1 MHKTS
6 KKILSLVIAVVL
18 MLGVVSI
25 GAYAFDA
32 STQKLGFIITPDK
45 DLTKLSEGDVVKF
58 TVKFNVADF
67 TQTFATYKLPFMFDS
82 NVYDTTAGGNYT
94 LYNDFANYYKSTSTT
109 TIVTTATAVNN
120 ILNASSLSATE
131 KAKYNAFINLL
142 GAPDTD
148 SGNTANAGYT
158 MTHDSS
164 ASSTTLSVDEVSF
177 NLTVKAGAD
186 LTTGNTNVLLP
197 DSWSKTG
204 LMYFKLANGTSTSF
218 TKTADIDMEYANAMA
233 NNPAATGPVVAY
245 EKAQLKMTLINGNTD
260 VDDEFQ
266 FRVTSIISDADWDAY
281 FANTAAGGSTDAI
294 TDLGIVATKG
304 TWSETDA
311 KAVVNGTANAAY
323 EVATTDYVQKTSD
336 TADAHFGAILMVKHS
351 TTSSDVTYM
360 GFVKYVDDSGD
371 AQVIFYD
378 AEKTAPLASRYDT
391 YKANYISQFGA

>member
-6 KKILSLVIAVVL
+6 KKILSLVIAVAL

-25 GAYAFDA
+25 GAYAAFDPA
-32 STQKLGFIITPDK
+32 TQKIGFVLIPDK
-45 DLTKLSEGDVVKF
+45 DITKLSAGDDVTF
-58 TVKFNVADF
+58 TLKCNVADF
-67 TQTFATYKLPFMFDS
+67 DTLFGVYKLPFMFDS
-82 NVYDTTAGGNYT
+82 NVYDATVTGSYT
-94 LYNDFANYYKSTSTT
+94 LYNDFAGFYKANSVT
-109 TIVTTATAVNN
+109 TIVTTATAVNK
-120 ILNASSLSATE
+120 ILDASTLSAAE

-142 GAPDTD
+142 GAADT
-148 SGNTANAGYT
+148 SLGVTAVGGYQ
-158 MTHDSS
+158 MTQDEGYLTG
-164 ASSTTLSVDEVSF
+164 AQLSF
-177 NLTVKAGAD
+177 TLTVRSDAD
-186 LTTGNTNVLLP
+186 LVNGNTNVLLP
-197 DSWSKTG
+197 DGWSNTSG
-204 LMYFKLANGTSTSF
+204 QYFKTTTGTKASNLTS
-218 TKTADIDMEYANAMA
+218 ADIEMELANAMA

-266 FRVTSIISDADWDAY
+266 FRVTSIITDADWDAY

-323 EVATTDYVQKTSD
+323 ELATTDYVQKTSD
-336 TADAHFGAILMVKHS
+336 TADAHFGAILKVKHS

-378 AEKTAPLASRYDT
+378 AEKTAPLASNYDT